1 MGAIERKGFG
11 LNPKVSVLSPQN
23 EQVMVV
29 SKIKDSQL
37 PYGEIRV
44 DGRDL
49 KIVMEKGASED
60 GAGGEPLI
68 FQIDV
73 DSKTKHETYYSVAL
87 GDFKDLNSTYS
98 IHTSPAV
105 QYSPGLKITVLACL
119 LYIKNIYCR

>member
-1 MGAIERKGFG
+1 MGLIERKGFG
-11 LNPKVSVLSPQN
+11 LNPKVSVFSPQN
-23 EQVMVV
+23 EKIMVV

-49 KIVMEKGASED
+49 KIVMEKSSSED
-60 GAGGEPLI
+60 GVGGEPLI

-73 DSKTKHETYYSVAL
+73 DSKTKHETYYSVVL

-98 IHTSPAV
+98 IHTSQGV
-105 QYSPGLKITVLACL
+105 QHSAGLKISVLACI